1 MTPEKIIQRYE
12 NLKFPEGFNDAGG
25 KTFKEV
31 YETMKAFVY
40 FTRHWQ
46 ETTGLFSKWVDYVKA
61 RDKIEKNDS
70 SADIERSGGVPV
82 IELPVAKP

>member
-1 MTPEKIIQRYE
+1 MTPQRIIQRYE

-31 YETMKAFVY
+31 YDTMQAFVY

-46 ETTGLFSKWVDYVKA
+46 ETTGLFSKWAEYVKA
-61 RDKIEKNDS
+61 RDKRDKNDG
-70 SADIERSGGVPV
+70 SANIEQSGGIPV
-82 IELPVAKP
+82 IELPVAE

>member
-12 NLKFPEGFNDAGG
+12 NVKFPEGFNDAGG

-31 YETMKAFVY
+31 YDTMQAFVF

-61 RDKIEKNDS
+61 RDKIDNNDS
-70 SADIERSGGVPV
+70 GANIERSGGVPV
-82 IELPVAKP
+82 IELPLAKP

>member
-1 MTPEKIIQRYE
+1 MTPERTIRRYE
-12 NLKFPEGFNDAGG
+12 NLKFPDGFNDAGN
-25 KTFKEV
+25 KTFQVV
-31 YETMKAFVY
+31 YDTMKDFVY

-61 RDKIEKNDS
+61 RDKLDNHDS

-82 IELPVAKP
+82 IELPLAKP

>member
-1 MTPEKIIQRYE
+1 MTPQRTIERYE

-31 YETMKAFVY
+31 YEPLKALVY
-40 FTRHWQ
+40 FTRNWQ
-46 ETTGLFSKWVDYVKA
+46 ETPGLFSKWVDYVKA

>member
-1 MTPEKIIQRYE
+1 MTPQRTIQRYE

-25 KTFKEV
+25 KTFKTV
-31 YETMKAFVY
+31 YDTLKDFVY

-61 RDKIEKNDS
+61 RDKIENVG
-70 SADIERSGGVPV
+70 SADIERSGGVPI

>member
-1 MTPEKIIQRYE
+1 MSPEETIQRYQA
-12 NLKFPEGFNDAGG
+12 LKFPEGFNDAGN

-31 YETMKAFVY
+31 YETMKDFVY

-46 ETTGLFSKWVDYVKA
+46 ETTGLFKKWADYVKA

-70 SADIERSGGVPV
+70 GSDIERSGGVPI
-82 IELPVAKP
+82 IELPLAKP

>member
-1 MTPEKIIQRYE
+1 MTPQRTIQQYE

-31 YETMKAFVY
+31 YDTLKDFVY

-46 ETTGLFSKWVDYVKA
+46 QTTGLFSKWADYVKA
-61 RDKIEKNDS
+61 RDKIDKNDS
-70 SADIERSGGVPV
+70 GSDIERSGGVPV
-82 IELPVAKP
+82 LELPVAKP